1 MIKPG
6 RPVKDISITK
16 DTDIE
21 KIFLELQ
28 QSGGFES
35 RNLAEGLDIL
45 SNMISL
51 SSRLIVGRLF
61 SNYNIMGVTLL

>member
-6 RPVKDISITK
+6 RPVKDIAITK

-21 KIFLELQ
+21 KIFRQLQ

-45 SNMISL
+45 TNMISDKK
-51 SSRLIVGRLF
+51 
-61 SNYNIMGVTLL
+61 